1 MDRLFWKIFLSFWL
15 SLLLGSAVVAAG
27 VYLYNQSRADE
38 QREQQGRV
46 MLRGE
51 FSLRMYALLA
61 EQGGVAALR
70 QAEAGRKD
78 WELPAP
84 MVVDA
89 QGRELLGR
97 ELPAGLVERIR
108 SDHADL
114 PFPARSVKDPQGQEL
129 LMFVPPLESPRVRRT
144 PRNPYVPYLPWF
156 QFAAALAASLI
167 VSALLARHLS
177 RPIEHLRDA
186 FDTVAQGGLGAR
198 VGASMGRRRD
208 ELAQLGR
215 DFDHMAGQLQKLVG
229 SQERLLHDVS
239 HELRSPLA
247 RMQVAVGLAR
257 QQPDKLDTA
266 LSRIEREAD
275 RLNELVGEVLTLSR
289 LESTAQGGA
298 LAERQDFLDIAEL
311 VATVVEDARFEGA
324 DTQREIRFDD
334 GNIGELVMPARGEL
348 LHRALDNVVR
358 NALQHTPERS
368 VVEVVLRQDRSG
380 GRVLI
385 DVSDQGPGVGESEL
399 EQIFEPFVRGHGEGK
414 GYGLG
419 LAIARRAIEAHG
431 GTIVARNRRD
441 GGLRVSIALPVPAA
455 EVPSA

>member
-38 QREQQGRV
+38 LREAQGRV
-46 MLRGE
+46 FLRGE

-61 EQGGVAALR
+61 EQGGTAALL
-70 QAEAGRKD
+70 QADAGRKD
-78 WELPAP
+78 WELPP
-84 MVVDA
+84 PLVIDA
-89 QGRELLGR
+89 QGRELWGR
-97 ELPAGLVERIR
+97 PVPPDLIDQVRSGSVELPI
-108 SDHADL
+108 
-114 PFPARSVKDPQGQEL
+114 PARRVVDPKGQEL
-129 LMFVPPLESPRVRRT
+129 LIFVPPPEGPRVRRA
-144 PRNPYVPYLPWF
+144 RSPYVPYLPWF
-156 QFAAALAASLI
+156 QFAAAVLASLI

-177 RPIEHLRDA
+177 RPIERLRDA

-198 VGASMGRRRD
+198 VGESMGRRRD

-289 LESTAQGGA
+289 LESTSRGGA
-298 LAERQDFLDIAEL
+298 QAERQDFVDIAEL

-324 DTQREIRFDD
+324 SSQREIRFDD
-334 GNIGELVMPARGEL
+334 GNVGELVMPARGEL

-358 NALQHTPERS
+358 NALQHTPEQS
-368 VVEVVLRQDRSG
+368 TVEVVLCQDRSG
-380 GRVLI
+380 ARVLI
-385 DVSDQGPGVGESEL
+385 EVSDQGQGVAEGEL
-399 EQIFEPFVRGHGEGK
+399 EQIFEPFVRGQGEGK

-431 GTIVARNRRD
+431 GAIVARNRRD
-441 GGLRVSIALPVPAA
+441 GGLRVSIALPVQA
-455 EVPSA
+455 EGAPTA

>member
-298 LAERQDFLDIAEL
+298 LAERQDFVDIAEL
-311 VATVVEDARFEGA
+311 AATVVEDARFEGA

-455 EVPSA
+455 EVPPT